1 METKRGRFIRL
12 AEARTNKILKMIE
25 LLGNL
30 SNTSSYEYTEEE
42 VNQIF
47 DTIQNELN
55 ISRNRFSPSLMSRV
69 EPFML
74 NTNQMKIIEGNDEKG
89 KLGLL

>member
-1 METKRGRFIRL
+1 METKREKFVRL

-42 VNQIF
+42 VNHIF
-47 DTIQNELN
+47 DTIINELN
-55 ISRNRFSPSLMSRV
+55 VSRNRFTQSRRMKI
-69 EPFML
+69 EPFAL
-74 NTNQMKIIEGNDEKG
+74 NDEYKMLDVG
-89 KLGLL
+89 RESSN